1 MNRFHRSYMA
11 GAQEMRSRS
20 MARSRAV
27 MEDMSGAEGRTATA
41 EGSCPTLPLA
51 FPYVPAQTFEN
62 LYDPMEGW
70 RRGTIFADLDKPYE
84 GGCRA

>member
-27 MEDMSGAEGRTATA
+27 MEDMGGAEGRVAEA
-41 EGSCPTLPLA
+41 EGTCASLPLA

-62 LYDPMEGW
+62 LYEPAQGW

-84 GGCRA
+84 GGCRG